1 LQELN
6 AVNERRETTLT
17 MQQLTH
23 PAGAATVLG
32 ASPIIRRVETID
44 EYRQCESLQD
54 RIWGRDGVARVP
66 LLDLLTAQ
74 ENGGL
79 VLGAFERQT
88 LVGFVYSFLGMAAGR
103 VKHCSVV
110 LAVDPRHRGHGIG
123 RWLKLAQRD
132 EVLAQGLD
140 LITWTFDP
148 LLAVNARLNI
158 SRLGAVARVYRVN
171 HYGADTGLVT
181 GLDTD
186 RLVVEWRL
194 RDRPDAAARPIA
206 VPAPQATSAAG
217 AASVAEV
224 VQVAGLSRIVA
235 VDPHA
240 DAPELLLPIPTDL
253 EAMLRSDL
261 ALVRHWR
268 CRTRELFQT
277 CFERGYHVSGFD
289 TAAGPAGTGCY
300 LLRRDGVR

>member
-1 LQELN
+1 
-6 AVNERRETTLT
+6 

-23 PAGAATVLG
+23 RVDAASVL
-32 ASPIIRRVETID
+32 AAAPIIRRVETID

-54 RIWGRDGVARVP
+54 RIWGREGVARVP

-79 VLGAFERQT
+79 VLGAFERLT
-88 LVGFVYSFLGMAAGR
+88 LVGFVYSFLGMAGEQL
-103 VKHCSVV
+103 KHCSVV
-110 LAVDPRHRGHGIG
+110 LAVDPQHRGHGIG

-158 SRLGAVARVYRVN
+158 TRLGAVARVYRVN
-171 HYGADTGLVT
+171 HYGAGSGLVS

-194 RDRPDAAARPIA
+194 RDRPDGPPGRPSVAAPGSSDPR
-206 VPAPQATSAAG
+206 AAE
-217 AASVAEV
+217 AAQPASVAEV
-224 VQVAGLSRIVA
+224 VQVSGLPRIVA
-235 VDPHA
+235 VDLHA
-240 DAPELLLPIPTDL
+240 DAPQLLLPIPADL
-253 EAMLRSDL
+253 EAVLRSDL
-261 ALVRHWR
+261 ALVQHWR
-268 CRTRELFQT
+268 CRTRELFQAY
-277 CFERGYHVSGFD
+277 FERGYQVAGFD
-289 TAAGPAGTGCY
+289 ATGGPAGTGRY